1 MGKIIKLGPFH
12 TTFEAPFVL
21 KFKTEQNIIKD
32 CDIEIGYSHRGL
44 EGLAMKRPYIQVLE
58 LVERSC
64 GLCSHTH
71 TLAFCQTVEKI
82 AGITPPRRA
91 QFIRVIVAELERLH
105 SHLFWLSSVYHIL
118 GFSNITNSV
127 LQLREGV
134 MKILEAISGNRVMF
148 SINIF
153 GGVRKDIH
161 SEQDILKLIDELK
174 KPADELYE
182 IFDTNLEI
190 LEKTKNIGVL
200 KKEDALLYGVVGP
213 TAEASGIKRDVR
225 KDAPYEVYSEI
236 EFQQF
241 VQEEGDA
248 FSRIIIHFWEI
259 FESIKVIEQ
268 AVKKMPKGKIKVSGE
283 IRIPPGEAVGR
294 VEAPRGELFY
304 YVRSDG
310 SNIPKR
316 VKIRV
321 PTFANLPATRLM
333 LLGENIKN
341 LDLVLASID
350 PCFSCT
356 ER

>member
-1 MGKIIKLGPFH
+1 MGKIIKIGPIH
-12 TTFEAPFVL
+12 TTFEAPFLL
-21 KFKTEQNIIKD
+21 KIKTEKNIIKD
-32 CDIEIGYSHRGL
+32 CDIEIGYSHRGI
-44 EGLAMKRPYIQVLE
+44 EGLAMKKPYIQVLE

-71 TLAFCQTVEKI
+71 TLAFCHAVEEI
-82 AGITPPRRA
+82 ANITPPRRA

-118 GFSNITNSV
+118 GFSDIVSSV

-148 SINIF
+148 SLNTF
-153 GGVRKDIH
+153 GGVRCDIK
-161 SEQDILKLIDELK
+161 SEKDILKLLDELK
-174 KPADELYE
+174 RPAEKLYE
-182 IFDTNLEI
+182 FFDCNIEI
-190 LEKTKNIGVL
+190 LNKTKNIGVL
-200 KKEDALLYGVVGP
+200 KKEEGILLGVVGP
-213 TAEASGIKRDVR
+213 TAEASGIKRDIR
-225 KDAPYEVYSEI
+225 KDDPYEVYNEI
-236 EFQQF
+236 EFAQF
-241 VQEEGDA
+241 TREEGDA

-259 FESIKVIEQ
+259 FEIIKVLEQ
-268 AVKKMPKGKIKVSGE
+268 VIKKMPTGKIKVQGE
-283 IRIPPGEAVGR
+283 VKIPIGEAVSR

-310 SNIPKR
+310 SNVPRR

-321 PTFANLPATRLM
+321 PTFANLPAVRLM